1 MKPSLQTRSESV
13 GLGGD
18 GGRGEITHYND
29 KYLLLRNYGT
39 DKSKVSSPRLTHKDA
54 LVLEGRQEG
63 QGITTISVR
72 GTVPARFVHSNR
84 KPHFFNLP

>member
-39 DKSKVSSPRLTHKDA
+39 DKSKDIKDHTCKRNITVKA
-54 LVLEGRQEG
+54 LD
-63 QGITTISVR
+63 TT
-72 GTVPARFVHSNR
+72 
-84 KPHFFNLP
+84 NLPWYI